1 MSSDAFWN
9 EGAFDVFR
17 WATASKVQSRFS
29 SSVSSESLTGF
40 WACFSPLLM
49 PQYFPLKSFILIYIF
64 LPQKNFK
71 STKISKKKVDTI

>member
-49 PQYFPLKSFILIYIF
+49 PQYFPLKSFILIYEF
-64 LPQKNFK
+64 KNFK
-71 STKISKKKVDTI
+71 STKISKKKVETI